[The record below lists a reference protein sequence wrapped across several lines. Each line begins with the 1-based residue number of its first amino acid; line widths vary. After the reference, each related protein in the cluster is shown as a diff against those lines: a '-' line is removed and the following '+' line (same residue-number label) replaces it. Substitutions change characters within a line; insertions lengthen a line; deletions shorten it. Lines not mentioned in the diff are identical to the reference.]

1 VRLRLVLLLTLAL
14 LGCRA
19 EATDR
24 VRGVADG
31 ARCFAEGAGD
41 SLGGSSL
48 ADVRAAGTDVAEIGS
63 RLADEADELRA
74 AVDGCVDVRATLVG
88 ALRDAG
94 LSDQKATCV
103 ADRALEDDK
112 ILGPLVVNLL
122 FGDPGIATA
131 VAIAV
136 RAGGPCLTA
145 EERDRLLPG

>member
-1 VRLRLVLLLTLAL
+1 VVLAVLLLPIAL

-19 EATDR
+19 DATDR
-24 VRGVADG
+24 LTDMADG
-31 ARCFAEGAGD
+31 ARCAADGARD

-48 ADVRAAGTDVAEIGS
+48 GDVRAAGTDIAELGS
-63 RLADEADELRA
+63 RLAAEAGDLRD
-74 AVDGCVDVRATLVG
+74 AVDDCIDVRATLVG

-94 LSDQKATCV
+94 LSEGKASCV

-136 RAGGPCLTA
+136 RAGGPCLTS